1 VAVLAAILILAL
13 VLVVVAVI
21 SAPLRRA
28 RFGDSDR
35 AGLSRRRLFARLGPA
50 RAGHR
55 RRATAT
61 VSAVSAEGAT
71 LEAAREAK
79 YRELRDTELDYRT
92 GKLSRADYE
101 AFSGTLR
108 SEALAILNR
117 IEAIERD
124 SDLQQQDRVGEQQQ
138 GEHDGPAV
146 EVALNHGATTERTG
160 AAADAE
166 GSGKPRVL
174 AGVHEHEQDE
184 HHGNHDLK

>member
-1 VAVLAAILILAL
+1 MAVVAAILILAL
-13 VLVVVAVI
+13 VLAVVTII

-28 RFGDSDR
+28 RSGESGD
-35 AGLSRRRLFARLGPA
+35 AGWSRWRVFARLGPA
-50 RAGHR
+50 RAGR
-55 RRATAT
+55 GLGTIATL
-61 VSAVSAEGAT
+61 SAEGAT

-101 AFSGTLR
+101 AISGTLR

-146 EVALNHGATTERTG
+146 EVALDHGATAERTG
-160 AAADAE
+160 TAADAE

-184 HHGNHDLK
+184 HDGNHDLK

>member
-1 VAVLAAILILAL
+1 MAVVAAILILAL
-13 VLVVVAVI
+13 VLAVVTII

-28 RFGDSDR
+28 RFGDSRR
-35 AGLSRRRLFARLGPA
+35 AASTRWRVFAKLGPA
-50 RAGHR
+50 RAGNR
-55 RRATAT
+55 TGAIATL
-61 VSAVSAEGAT
+61 SAEGAT

-124 SDLQQQDRVGEQQQ
+124 SDLQQHDRVGEQQQ
-138 GEHDGPAV
+138 REHDGPAV
-146 EVALNHGATTERTG
+146 EVALDHGAAAERTG

-166 GSGKPRVL
+166 GPGKPRVL
-174 AGVHEHEQDE
+174 AGVHEHEQHE
-184 HHGNHDLK
+184 HDGNHDLK